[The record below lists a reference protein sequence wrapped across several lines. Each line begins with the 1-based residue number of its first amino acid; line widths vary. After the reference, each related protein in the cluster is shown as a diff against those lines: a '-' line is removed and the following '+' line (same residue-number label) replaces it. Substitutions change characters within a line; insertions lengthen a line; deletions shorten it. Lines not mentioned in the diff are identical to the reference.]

1 MIPEQGGHIKQPPAL
16 LIISRRKGQV
26 MTLLAIAFMG
36 IVTAL
41 VMASEGDYSG
51 LKIIGKILLYIVVGG
66 FFLWF
71 LAMTGWGGLILI
83 LVICFIVV
91 ACGSMKD

>member
-1 MIPEQGGHIKQPPAL
+1 
-16 LIISRRKGQV
+16 
-26 MTLLAIAFMG
+26 MTILAVAFMG

-41 VMASEGDYSG
+41 VMACEGDYSG
-51 LKIIGKILLYIVVGG
+51 LKMIGTILLYIVIGG

-83 LVICFIVV
+83 LVICFIV
-91 ACGSMKD
+91 AICCESK